1 MIAAEP
7 LRVVAAVI
15 VREGC
20 VLACR
25 RNPDHSAGGKWEFPG
40 GKVEQGESPEDALV
54 REIREEL
61 SVGIEV
67 GDLIHRTTT
76 LTESTHIDLSSYEAR
91 LTGATPTRSTDHD
104 NLRWMPVDQLWK
116 LSWAAPDQ
124 PVVEMLAGFDSS
136 R

>member
-1 MIAAEP
+1 MIEVEP

-25 RNPDHSAGGKWEFPG
+25 RNPDRSAGGKWEFPG
-40 GKVEQGESPEDALV
+40 GKVEHAEAPEEALV

-61 SVGIEV
+61 GVDIEV
-67 GDLIHRTTT
+67 GELIHRATTS
-76 LTESTHIDLSSYEAR
+76 TESADVDLSSYEAR
-91 LTGATPTRSTDHD
+91 LTGIMPTRSTDHD
-104 NLRWMPVDQLWK
+104 RLRWMPVDQLSK
-116 LSWAAPDQ
+116 LTWAPPDR
-124 PVVEMLAGFDSS
+124 PVVELLERFDSL

>member
-1 MIAAEP
+1 MIAAQP

-25 RNPDHSAGGKWEFPG
+25 RSPERSAGGLWEFPG
-40 GKVEQGESPEDALV
+40 GKVEHDESPEDALV
-54 REIREEL
+54 RELHEEL
-61 SVGIEV
+61 GVGITV
-67 GDLIHRTTT
+67 GGLIHRATTS
-76 LTESTHIDLSSYEAR
+76 TESAYVDLSSYVAR
-91 LTGATPTRSTDHD
+91 LTGTMPTRSTDHD
-104 NLRWMPVDQLWK
+104 MLRWLPVDQLSN

-124 PVVEMLAGFDSS
+124 PVVELLEGLDSL